1 MPAGTLGAPS
11 IGTHEL
17 RTFAEEVFEPLQR
30 ADQRR
35 WAHAYLGALLS
46 VPGKKTLQRLAK
58 AVSPA
63 PAAAHGLQQF
73 INASP
78 LDWGPVRRSLAR
90 AVAAQGLPRAWTVA
104 ELTIPKRGVHSV
116 GVHRRFDTELGRTVN
131 CQLATGLFL
140 AAAIGCV
147 PVDWSLLL
155 EESWCADEERR
166 ARARIPPSVTARPAW
181 GHILDFAAD
190 VSADSSLSGIPWALD
205 LRRTAEAGTVVEGLA
220 RRGLDFVCEVNAAEP
235 ALPAYGMA
243 PSAGL
248 GDLLA
253 RSHPR
258 RPPVVVRRAVTGRP
272 EWLAVHCGEV
282 RLPGR
287 AGEPSGGPRVYRTLA
302 PGASAGRAPA
312 TGSPAWPTG
321 GPRRYSPWPGTPPPV
336 SRPGPRPLRC
346 SGLRG
351 PLLPRLAPSHDDGFR
366 RARLHPADRA
376 EPCHGPRRTRQRLRL
391 TRHEGGTGPPCDF
404 RKSRLP
410 SSRATPYVRCSIQ
423 RNARDGSSQGW
434 R

>member
-302 PGASAGRAPA
+302 GPGGVGGPGA
-312 TGSPAWPTG
+312 
-321 GPRRYSPWPGTPPPV
+321 RYWITS
-336 SRPGPRPLRC
+336 
-346 SGLRG
+346 
-351 PLLPRLAPSHDDGFR
+351 LADW
-366 RARLHPADRA
+366 RA
-376 EPCHGPRRTRQRLRL
+376 EEVLALARHAAAGEPAVRDLGHFGVQDFEGRSYPGWHHHMTMASAAHAFTRL
-391 TRHEGGTGPPCDF
+391 TAR
-404 RKSRLP
+404 SRVMALAAP
-410 SSRATPYVRCSIQ
+410 DSAC
-423 RNARDGSSQGW
+423 A
-434 R
+434 